1 MSVRVVLDINILA
14 SASLNPSN
22 IPSMA
27 LHASLRSGNTL
38 FASKAMISRLEE
50 ILLLTPYFAKR
61 MSPEVADRFVTK
73 IRTCSV
79 DMNPDLTVSEI
90 APDEEDDRVLG
101 TAVAARADFLVTG
114 DKGLLA
120 IGEHLSVS
128 IVTAREFLAVMAQLE
143 A

>member
-1 MSVRVVLDINILA
+1 MRRRVVFDVNTLISAFISPAGSPGQAVKVAIAQHWDIGISTHIVGKALEVLSRPKFRRLSSGDDFGEFLVAIQSYANIVVPDLSVR
-14 SASLNPSN
+14 
-22 IPSMA
+22 
-27 LHASLRSGNTL
+27 G
-38 FASKAMISRLEE
+38 
-50 ILLLTPYFAKR
+50 
-61 MSPEVADRFVTK
+61 
-73 IRTCSV
+73 
-79 DMNPDLTVSEI
+79 I
-90 APDEEDDRVLG
+90 APDEEDDVVLG